1 MAKDIHSYVATA
13 EKSIVAQ
20 LKEFL
25 RIPSISALPEHEKDV
40 EQAAAWVAE
49 ALRVAGMP
57 RVEIMTTGGAPL
69 VFAHWHVSDDAP
81 TVIIY
86 GHYDVQ
92 PVDPLDLWTTPPFA
106 PAVRGGRLYARGASD
121 DKGNILMPIKAVEA
135 HKELHG
141 GPPLNIKFLIEGEE
155 EIGSPHLAAF
165 MDEHQELLA
174 ADLAICADGSMWD
187 HDTPSLVTGS
197 RGLAGLQIDVVG
209 PATDLHS
216 GNHGG
221 GVQNPLHALAA
232 ILAGLRS
239 PDGKIAV
246 PGFYDDVR
254 DLTPEEKA
262 FIDAVPFDEG
272 AYKAQ
277 LGVAELFGE
286 PGYSTLERQWVRPT
300 LEVNGMWGGFQGE
313 GVKTVLPSSAHAKLT
328 CRLVPD
334 QDPEQV
340 LDSVEA
346 HIMDNVPVGVQVSV
360 RRFPGSARP
369 YVLPVNHVAL
379 TVAADVLSS
388 IYGRRP
394 LVTRMGGTLPVAE
407 MFRRLLGVNMVF
419 YSFGGP
425 DDQIH
430 APDESLPLAAL
441 TRGIIAHYDYLGAL
455 AQVSPLQLRVSP

>member
-1 MAKDIHSYVATA
+1 MAEDITAYVAA
-13 EKSIVAQ
+13 ADDDIVAQ
-20 LKEFL
+20 LKDFL
-25 RIPSISALPEHEKDV
+25 RIPSISALPEHRGDI
-40 EQAAAWVAE
+40 QRAAQWVAG
-49 ALRVAGMP
+49 ALRAAGMP
-57 RVEIMTTGGAPL
+57 RVDIMDTGGAPL
-69 VFAHWHVSDDAP
+69 VFAHWHVSDQLP

-92 PVDPLDLWTTPPFA
+92 PVDPLDLWSTPPFE
-106 PAVRGGRLYARGASD
+106 PSVRGGRLYARGASD
-121 DKGNILMPIKAVEA
+121 DKGNIFMPIKAVEA
-135 HKELHG
+135 YKELHG
-141 GPPLNIKFLIEGEE
+141 QPPLNIKFLIEGEE
-155 EIGSPHLAAF
+155 EVGSPHLAAF
-165 MDEHQELLA
+165 MEKHRDLLA
-174 ADLAICADGSMWD
+174 AHLAICADGSMWD
-187 HDTPSLVTGS
+187 HQTPSLVTGS
-197 RGLAGLQIDVVG
+197 RGLAGLQIDVTG
-209 PATDLHS
+209 PAGDLHS

-239 PDGKIAV
+239 PEGKILV

-262 FIDAVPFDEG
+262 AIDAVPFDEE

-313 GVKTVLPSSAHAKLT
+313 GIKTVLPSTAHAKIT

-334 QDPEQV
+334 QDPDKV
-340 LDSVEA
+340 LDLVEA
-346 HIMDNVPVGVQVSV
+346 HIMANVPPGVQVSV

-369 YVLPVNHVAL
+369 YVMPVKHIAL
-379 TVAADVLSS
+379 TVAADILSS

-430 APDESLPLAAL
+430 APDESLPLAAIR
-441 TRGIIAHYDYLGAL
+441 RGIVAHYEYLGAL
-455 AQVSPLQLRVSP
+455 ARVDARQLQVSP

>member
-1 MAKDIHSYVATA
+1 MAKDISAYVATA
-13 EKSIVAQ
+13 EERIVAE
-20 LKEFL
+20 LTDLL
-25 RIPSISALPEHEKDV
+25 RIPSISALPEHKADV
-40 EQAAAWVAE
+40 ERAAAWVAD
-49 ALRVAGMP
+49 ALRAAGVP
-57 RVEIMTTGGAPL
+57 RVEIMATGGAPL
-69 VFAHWHVSDDAP
+69 VFGHWHVSDRAP

-106 PAVRGGRLYARGASD
+106 PAVRGGRIYARGASD

-135 HKELHG
+135 YKDLQG
-141 GPPLNIKFLIEGEE
+141 QPPLNIKFLIEGEE

-165 MDEHQELLA
+165 MEQHRELLA

-197 RGLAGLQIDVVG
+197 RGLAALQIDVVG

-232 ILAGLRS
+232 LLAGMR
-239 PDGKIAV
+239 DAQGKITVA
-246 PGFYDDVR
+246 GFYDDVR
-254 DLTPEEKA
+254 DLSPDEA
-262 FIDAVPFDEG
+262 AAMAAVPFDEEE
-272 AYKAQ
+272 YKGQ
-277 LGVAELFGE
+277 LGVPELFGE
-286 PGYSTLERQWVRPT
+286 PGYSTLARQWVRPT

-313 GVKTVLPSSAHAKLT
+313 GVKTVLPSSAHAKIT

-334 QDPEQV
+334 QDPDTV
-340 LDSVEA
+340 LDLLEA
-346 HIMDNVPVGVQVSV
+346 HIKQNVPVGVKVSV

-369 YVLPVNHVAL
+369 YVLPVQHIAL
-379 TVAADVLSS
+379 TVAADVLSK

-441 TRGIIAHYDYLGAL
+441 RRGIVAHYAYLGAL
-455 AQVSPLQLRVSP
+455 AEVEPQELQVSP